1 MNQQPTTTWRNPR
14 WASLSGPLSPL
25 RAIFE
30 NLSEYL
36 ARPTFYNGIQI
47 GNGGTP
53 TPGPDGKPIM
63 PPVVDL
69 TPDYLDSLTVYDP
82 AAPTGAVG
90 QGGIHTVILEWQ
102 GALGGTYQVQLSTNN
117 TFTAIIQDVTVTG
130 LVTSITGLNPATTY
144 YARVRAVNPKDSGDV
159 GAWSATMTASTGTVG
174 TADIAANAVTA
185 AKIAAGQITADHLT
199 AAGIT
204 ADKIVGGTI
213 DASDIVGVNISGVN
227 ITGSSITGTT
237 ITGGTFQSA
246 SSGHRVM
253 VTNDGSGAVYFYGSF
268 FPTPHWVA
276 DTAGNLEVHS
286 ASFLRFST
294 NGSGILFDTPVSSDI
309 TVNGTVWGNAGGSG
323 GAIRVREGN
332 NSLSFSWDG
341 TSLRF
346 YIGGVNVKTI

>member
-14 WASLSGPLSPL
+14 WASLSGPLAPL

-90 QGGIHTVILEWQ
+90 QGGIHTVILEWD
-102 GALGGTYQVQLSTNN
+102 GALGGTYNVQLATSN
-117 TFTAIIQDVTVTG
+117 TFATILFDTTVTG
-130 LVTSITGLNPATTY
+130 LVTSFAGLSPATTY
-144 YARVRAVNPKDSGDV
+144 YARVRALNPKNSSEF

-185 AKIAAGQITADHLT
+185 AKIAAGQITADHIT

-213 DASDIVGVNISGVN
+213 DASNIVGVNISGVT

-237 ITGGTFQSA
+237 ITGGTFQTAVSGDRITISSA
-246 SSGHRVM
+246 AANIISFQGAFAAVGAIWHSGGMMRFESNFSHAGVEI
-253 VTNDGSGAVYFYGSF
+253 V
-268 FPTPHWVA
+268 
-276 DTAGNLEVHS
+276 DTQ
-286 ASFLRFST
+286 LR
-294 NGSGILFDTPVSSDI
+294 LFGSDI
-309 TVNGTVWGNAGGSG
+309 HADASIWGPAGGSG
-323 GAIRVREGN
+323 AQLRVREGN
-332 NSLSFSWDG
+332 NNLSFSWDG
-341 TSLRF
+341 SLLRF
-346 YIGGVNVKTI
+346 YIGGVAVKSL